1 MHRVDAVENSLGV
14 RRELAEG
21 IRSLSGWHKVVRQK
35 KTKIRRKIIG
45 GSRKACR
52 DLGIGPGLDDVVG
65 PRREFARRFAK
76 GIGKLVGSTP
86 GDHQK
91 KTE

>member
-1 MHRVDAVENSLGV
+1 MHRVDVAGNSLGV
-14 RRELAEG
+14 CRELTEG
-21 IRSLSGWHKVVRQK
+21 IGSLPRWHKVVRQK

-52 DLGIGPGLDDVVG
+52 DLDDAVG
-65 PRREFARRFAK
+65 PHREFARRFAK
-76 GIGKLVGSTP
+76 GIGKLTGSTP